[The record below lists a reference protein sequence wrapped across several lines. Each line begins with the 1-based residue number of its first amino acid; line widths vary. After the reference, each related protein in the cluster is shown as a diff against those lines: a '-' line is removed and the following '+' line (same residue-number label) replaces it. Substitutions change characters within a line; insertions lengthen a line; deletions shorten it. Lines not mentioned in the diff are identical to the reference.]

1 METLEQLDDQS
12 PPIWTIFGDLM
23 TGLVGVF
30 VILLVWTIG
39 YQMDLS
45 HSLQEEIHKRKAEE
59 QRRMVLEKA
68 LAGPLAEGRV
78 TLRDGRIGISGSVL
92 FSLNSDQLQPEGR
105 QLLKSLVAP
114 LKAYLGERN
123 EILMISGF
131 TDNLSIGADNPK
143 FDDNWDLSAQR
154 ALTVTRTLIENGM
167 PPTLV
172 FAAAFGEYQPVVGNT
187 NEETRSRNRR
197 VEIAPVPQG
206 HSQEARSQ
214 EIRTRELP
222 K

>member
-1 METLEQLDDQS
+1 METLEHLDDHS
-12 PPIWTIFGDLM
+12 PPIWAIFGDLM
-23 TGLVGVF
+23 SGLVGVF
-30 VILLVWTIG
+30 VLLLVWTIG
-39 YQMDLS
+39 YQVELS
-45 HSLQEEIHKRKAEE
+45 HSLQEEIHKRQAEE
-59 QRRMVLEKA
+59 QRRMALEKA

-92 FSLNSDQLQPEGR
+92 FSLNSDQLQPNGR
-105 QLLKSLVAP
+105 LLIKSLVAP
-114 LKAYLGERN
+114 LKVYLDERN

-131 TDNLSIGADNPK
+131 TDDLSIGSDNLK

-154 ALTVTRTLIENGM
+154 ALTVTRALIENGM

-172 FAAAFGEYQPVVGNT
+172 FAAAFGEYQPVAGNT

-206 HSQEARSQ
+206 HTQNVQPQTAGTPEM
-214 EIRTRELP
+214 P

>member
-1 METLEQLDDQS
+1 METLDQLDDDS
-12 PPIWTIFGDLM
+12 PPIWAVFGDLM

-39 YQMDLS
+39 YQVDLS

-59 QRRMVLEKA
+59 QRRMALEKA

-105 QLLKSLVAP
+105 QLLKSLIAP
-114 LKAYLGERN
+114 LKVYLGERN

-131 TDNLSIGADNPK
+131 TDDLPIGADNPK
-143 FDDNWDLSAQR
+143 FGDNWDLSAQR
-154 ALTVTRTLIENGM
+154 ALTVTRALIENGM

-172 FAAAFGEYQPVVGNT
+172 FAAAFGEYQPVVGNI

-206 HSQEARSQ
+206 HAQEAQFQ